1 METRVILE
9 NIFMF
14 LLFFLIIFVIIYFV
28 NLSKYKSKKKKEI
41 MEIAHLIRRFKL
53 NPKLLHIRQMILW
66 ISIIDAFIISF
77 VGTLVF
83 MLPVKYVWKFLI
95 GFVLLFAL
103 IYALFEIYG
112 RHLVNKERNDK

>member
-77 VGTLVF
+77 VGTFVF

>member
-53 NPKLLHIRQMILW
+53 NPKLLQIRQMILW

-77 VGTLVF
+77 VGTFVF
-83 MLPVKYVWKFLI
+83 MLPVKYVWKLLI